1 MALEAVSG
9 NHSTTLSRKSQKCNS
24 QRISEQISVTTTRM
38 QAGHSS
44 LRARVDNLIIPTIS
58 LFPAMAGPC
67 RGHQAGL
74 VYKDSKLANQIAR
87 TY

>member
-24 QRISEQISVTTTRM
+24 QRISEQISVTTTWMR
-38 QAGHSS
+38 AGHSS
-44 LRARVDNLIIPTIS
+44 LRARVDNLIPTIP